1 MSVNGDATLCCA
13 KPHKEMTDS
22 GTLLCGGA
30 AYICQHFYDS
40 APSGSYG
47 TMSYIIRAIA
57 FVLEDSLS
65 PTDVDC
71 LIS

>member
-1 MSVNGDATLCCA
+1 M
-13 KPHKEMTDS
+13 HKEMTQS

-57 FVLEDSLS
+57 HVLEFSFGL
-65 PTDVDC
+65 TEVDC
-71 LIS
+71 SIS

>member
-1 MSVNGDATLCCA
+1 M
-13 KPHKEMTDS
+13 KELTQS

-57 FVLEDSLS
+57 SVLGDSLGL
-65 PTDVDC
+65 TEIDC
-71 LIS
+71 AIS